1 LQSSLGKK
9 SVLEPF
15 PQVWISCGKQSLDDL
30 SLAFGLPASNFCLLA
45 PDARRAVLPDVVG
58 PLTAVIQ
65 QRGIVSDW
73 RFMGKGKVR
82 KGPRS
87 HAHDIHNFS
96 TSPRIVQLAA
106 RRDAGAF
113 VFTAIRNSGK
123 NRSSKKGSACLA
135 TKFPAC
141 GKEQQENS

>member
-58 PLTAVIQ
+58 PLTAVIR

-82 KGPRS
+82 KGLKS

-96 TSPRIVQLAA
+96 TSPRIVQLTA

-113 VFTAIRNSGK
+113 VFTAIRNS
-123 NRSSKKGSACLA
+123 
-135 TKFPAC
+135 
-141 GKEQQENS
+141 